1 MKIAILTR
9 PETMDRCI
17 GKGCM
22 KAFHNRLDAF
32 SAYGPEAELVGFT
45 HSGGDIEHKIA
56 RLIEYG
62 VDAVHLSTCLRAKG
76 DDYEGLAARLAA
88 HFNVV
93 GYTHGSAEGKERK
106 TCSIMKHIG

>member
-1 MKIAILTR
+1 MKLIILTR

-32 SAYGPEAELVGFT
+32 STYGPDAELVGFT
-45 HSGGDIEHKIA
+45 HSGGDLGHKIA
-56 RLIEYG
+56 RMIENG
-62 VDAVHLSTCLRAKG
+62 VDAVHLSTCLRAKS
-76 DDYEGLAARLAA
+76 DDYEELAQRLSAS
-88 HFNVV
+88 FDVV

-106 TCSIMKHIG
+106 TCSILKQIP